1 MDSIFVEGIAVTVS
15 AIIVFCGSVW
25 LLLALVLGPRLSYF
39 ITASITLGFL
49 LLMGAVWSIGE
60 PLGPVG
66 VLPSY
71 QPLGV
76 AESVDEIQFGP
87 AADYPEGDWF
97 EPSEEDDAQTDIKTG
112 AEGAATGELEDAIE
126 AGEITAFER
135 ADQATVDTDS
145 TRLLERDGTFYAAV
159 RLEPVSTDPEEGD
172 APQDQDIAPEEGDN
186 PTEDDAAAEEDQG
199 PDPDAE
205 VFVFLEQDPGNP
217 SGKARIITG
226 GFLVLLVVHLFGLS
240 WTEKRARRV
249 P

>member
-1 MDSIFVEGIAVTVS
+1 MDSILVEGLAATVS
-15 AIIVFCGSVW
+15 AVIVFCGSVW
-25 LLLALVLGPRLSYF
+25 LLLALVLGPRLAYF

-49 LLMGAVWSIGE
+49 LLMGVVWSIGE

-66 VLPSY
+66 QLPSY
-71 QPLGV
+71 RPLGV

-97 EPSEEDDAQTDIKTG
+97 EASEDDDAQLDIKTG

-126 AGEITAFER
+126 AGDVTAFES
-135 ADQATVDTDS
+135 AEQASVDTDA
-145 TRLLERDGTFYAAV
+145 TRLLQRDGTYYAAV
-159 RLEPVSTDPEEGD
+159 RLEPVPTEPEEPD
-172 APQDQDIAPEEGDN
+172 APQDQDIAPEEGDT
-186 PTEDDAAAEEDQG
+186 PAEDDAAEDAG

-205 VFVFLEQDPGNP
+205 VFVVLEQDPGNP

-226 GFLVLLVVHLFGLS
+226 GFLVLLVAHLLGLN